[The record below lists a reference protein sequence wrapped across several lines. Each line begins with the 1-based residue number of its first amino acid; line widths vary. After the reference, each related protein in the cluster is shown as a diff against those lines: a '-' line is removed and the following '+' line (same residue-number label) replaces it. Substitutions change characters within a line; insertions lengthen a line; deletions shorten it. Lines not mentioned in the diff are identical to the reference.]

1 MKSEKELIELA
12 IDWGS
17 AFMEDSTVVNVDG
30 SYYPL
35 HSGRLVNPLDPV
47 NLLVCMPGG
56 GEPEHPNLPHV
67 LKIINTLFEAQKL
80 RTSGYEIIS
89 RKDSGAPTVIKER
102 NGFVNVLGDFAK
114 KHSLYYPL
122 LCTQLADGAFVQE
135 AVHPWSEY
143 KFKTPPLYMI
153 DVKSYVDHNED
164 LMESRD
170 IAGKVFR
177 IINADGSVR
186 VTVDVKHVEV
196 EELSISES
204 DNHDLEYS
212 GLDYDV
218 FNVEYLP

>member
-1 MKSEKELIELA
+1 MKTEKELIELA
-12 IDWGS
+12 NDWGS

-35 HSGRLVNPLDPV
+35 HSGRLVNPLDPA
-47 NLLVCMPGG
+47 NLLLCMPGG

-102 NGFVNVLGDFAK
+102 NGFVNVLGDFSK

-122 LCTQLADGAFVQE
+122 LSTQLADGAFVQK

-143 KFKTPPLYMI
+143 GFKTPPVYAI
-153 DVKSYVDHNED
+153 DVKSYVDHIEG
-164 LMESRD
+164 LMESRH
-170 IAGKVFR
+170 ITGKVFR
-177 IINADGSVR
+177 ILSDDGFGVI
-186 VTVDVKHVEV
+186 TVDVKHVEV
-196 EELSISES
+196 AELSISES

-218 FNVEYLP
+218 FNVEYLK

>member
-1 MKSEKELIELA
+1 MKTEKELIELA
-12 IDWGS
+12 TDWGS
-17 AFMEDSTVVNVDG
+17 SCMDDSTVVNVDG

-35 HSGRLVNPLDPV
+35 HLGRLGNPLDPV
-47 NLLVCMPGG
+47 NLLMFMPGNG
-56 GEPEHPNLPHV
+56 DPEQPNLPHV

-80 RTSGYEIIS
+80 RTSGYEIVS

-122 LCTQLADGAFVQE
+122 LCTQLADGEFVQE
-135 AVHPWSEY
+135 AVHPWAEY

-153 DVKSYVDHNED
+153 DVKSYVDHTEG

-170 IAGKVFR
+170 INGKVFK
-177 IINADGSVR
+177 ILNSDGSV
-186 VTVDVKHVEV
+186 VITVDIKHVEV
-196 EELSISES
+196 EELSVS
-204 DNHDLEYS
+204 DSDRHDLDYS

-218 FNVEYLP
+218 FNVECLP